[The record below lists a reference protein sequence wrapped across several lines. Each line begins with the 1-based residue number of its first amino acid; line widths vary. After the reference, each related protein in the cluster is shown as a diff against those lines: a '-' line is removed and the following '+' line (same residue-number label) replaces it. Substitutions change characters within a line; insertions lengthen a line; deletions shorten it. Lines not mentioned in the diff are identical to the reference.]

1 MRTLFL
7 LSSFSCARGYPCNVR
22 KLGLGRFYLNLLKDQ
37 DTYRGLN
44 EWALCVIK
52 PSSGTSAVTYCMCTT
67 PLEAQACVSSAVGP
81 CHDVDIGRFA
91 KKSPFFKRRFVPWFR
106 AISKRKT
113 MYDRDHKL
121 LGCPEAIGSSGIFAL
136 STTRASP
143 SFDHDTS
150 RVMMSKRWNP

>member
-91 KKSPFFKRRFVPWFR
+91 KKSPFSNVALFRGSVLLAKEKQCTIAITSYLGVRRLLDRREFLHYPRLGRVPPL
-106 AISKRKT
+106 T
-113 MYDRDHKL
+113 
-121 LGCPEAIGSSGIFAL
+121 
-136 STTRASP
+136 TTR
-143 SFDHDTS
+143 
-150 RVMMSKRWNP
+150 RVS